1 MLTLEHPKLRSD
13 LRVSQQGVAD
23 DATVVVKDPATGR
36 FFRLRQ
42 AEQFI
47 AQQLDG
53 SAPLD
58 VIKQRFEQKFGAP
71 LAPETLKEFVEHLR
85 RLGLLETESSRAGY
99 GAGPRR
105 TFRGNLL
112 YLRLK
117 AFDPDRLLDRLV
129 KKLGFFFTPSFLV
142 FSAALIF
149 FAFAIAIVN
158 SGEIGHA
165 LLHLYRFQILLVA
178 WLTIFAVTT
187 AHEFAHGLTC
197 KRFGGEVHEMGVLLI
212 YLQLAFYC
220 NVSDAWLFPEK
231 SKRLWVTFA
240 GPYFEI
246 FLWALAVLTWRVTDP
261 ETWVNSLA
269 LVVIATSG
277 IKLLINLNPLI
288 KLDGYYLLS
297 DCLEV
302 PNLRQKSF
310 SYLGARLGQLWR
322 SATRGIED
330 ATPRERRIY
339 LVYGLLAGAYSFW
352 LLGFVVVQFGSFL
365 IGRYQG
371 VGFLLLAGL
380 LVTVFRN
387 PLKKVLPKRE
397 SLASINRRTTC
408 LVLLVL
414 LLASVVLVRMELRVA
429 GGFTILPIQNADVR
443 AQIEGVIE
451 KVQVD
456 EGDLVR
462 EGDLIARLSDRDSRV
477 ELKTIEARIDEKR
490 ARLKMFKV
498 GPRPEEIALARSEV
512 EAAKTRQEHAWRRS
526 NESGEIHAAQRSKA
540 ETAVQKA
547 DERLKYARNDL
558 ARFRALFQ
566 AELVSR
572 KQIEEVEERVAMRER
587 EVEEAQAELRTIL
600 ADDLAQVRKD
610 LAVAEKEVEVAEGRL
625 KVLLAG
631 TRREEIEATEAE
643 IAGLEAQ
650 RGYLQEQLALV
661 RVVSPVSGVITTPKP
676 KEKTG
681 DYVKKGDL
689 IAEVHELKT
698 VKAEIAI
705 SEKEIADVRVGQRVV
720 LRARG
725 YPETSFVG
733 RVTAIA
739 PAAIEE
745 KQGLGERIVRVTT
758 TIDNPSLLL
767 KPEMTGNAK
776 ISCGQRRIV
785 ELLTRRVARYI
796 RVEFWSW
803 W

>member
-1 MLTLEHPKLRSD
+1 M
-13 LRVSQQGVAD
+13 
-23 DATVVVKDPATGR
+23 
-36 FFRLRQ
+36 
-42 AEQFI
+42 
-47 AQQLDG
+47 
-53 SAPLD
+53 
-58 VIKQRFEQKFGAP
+58 
-71 LAPETLKEFVEHLR
+71 
-85 RLGLLETESSRAGY
+85 
-99 GAGPRR
+99 
-105 TFRGNLL
+105 
-112 YLRLK
+112 
-117 AFDPDRLLDRLV
+117 
-129 KKLGFFFTPSFLV
+129 
-142 FSAALIF
+142 
-149 FAFAIAIVN
+149 
-158 SGEIGHA
+158 
-165 LLHLYRFQILLVA
+165 
-178 WLTIFAVTT
+178 
-187 AHEFAHGLTC
+187 
-197 KRFGGEVHEMGVLLI
+197 
-212 YLQLAFYC
+212 
-220 NVSDAWLFPEK
+220 
-231 SKRLWVTFA
+231 
-240 GPYFEI
+240 
-246 FLWALAVLTWRVTDP
+246 
-261 ETWVNSLA
+261 
-269 LVVIATSG
+269 
-277 IKLLINLNPLI
+277 
-288 KLDGYYLLS
+288 S

-512 EAAKTRQEHAWRRS
+512 EAAKTRREHTWRRG
-526 NESGEIHAAQRSKA
+526 NEAREIHAAQRSKA

-643 IAGLEAQ
+643 IAGLDAQ
-650 RGYLQEQLALV
+650 RGYVQEQLALV